1 MNPSFNIVSHFLEQ
15 AEKFP
20 NKIAIQY
27 QNQSISYAQLKS
39 EVIQTAAHFH
49 DKGIRKGDRVL
60 VFVPMS
66 IDLYR
71 NVLALFHLGATAVF
85 LDEWV
90 SKKRL
95 EACCEVAQCKAFIAG
110 VKVRL
115 LAIFSSGLRKIP
127 IKLGTGLKSAGNSAF
142 RPEVTYPEDTALI
155 TFTTGSTGTPKAAKR
170 THGFL
175 NEQFKALI
183 EKIQPKASDI
193 DLTTLPIVLLINLG
207 VGSTSVISTFKA
219 AKPEKT
225 DFSEIAQIIRRFS
238 VNRIIASPYFVLELA
253 KHLLKNKQEPDC
265 LQQIFTGGAPVF
277 QQEAGLIQEGIPG
290 ARLEIVYGSTEA
302 EPISSID
309 GRELSAKSLSEKGL
323 CVGKPYHG
331 TQVRII
337 SISDE
342 AIVCNTPEELDK
354 ITLQGMEPGEII
366 VSGKHVLDA
375 YFNNEQA
382 LKRNKIFIGE
392 TCWHRTGDSGF
403 FNEAGE
409 LYLTGRCNTLFDYQG
424 KTIAPFV
431 YENKLQNLKGITMA
445 TVLLHDE
452 KIVLCIELSQKPEA
466 GFVQKLEHK
475 IAALDLTYHE
485 IRYIDTIPRDP
496 RHHSK
501 IDYEKLKKLL

>member
-20 NKIAIQY
+20 DKIAIQH
-27 QNQSISYAQLKS
+27 QNQSVNYGQLKR
-39 EVIQTAAHFH
+39 EVIKTAAYFH
-49 DKGIRKGDRVL
+49 QKGIRKGDRVL

-90 SKKRL
+90 NKKRL
-95 EACCEVAQCKAFIAG
+95 EACCEVADCKAFIG
-110 VKVRL
+110 VFKVRL
-115 LAIFSSGLRKIP
+115 LAVFSSGLRKIP
-127 IKLGTGLKSAGNSAF
+127 IKLGVKLKSGGNPAF

-183 EKIQPKASDI
+183 DKIQPSTGDV

-207 VGSTSVISTFKA
+207 VGSTSIISTFKA

-225 DFSEIAQIIRRFS
+225 DFSEIGEIINRFQ

-253 KHLLKNKQEPDC
+253 KHLRKSQLELNS
-265 LQQIFTGGAPVF
+265 LHSIFTGGAPVF
-277 QQEAGLIQEGIPG
+277 QQEAGLILEGIPG

-309 GRELSAKSLSEKGL
+309 GRELSAKSLHEKGL
-323 CVGKPYHG
+323 CVGKSYHG

-342 AIVCNTPEELDK
+342 AIVCNTPKELDK
-354 ITLQGMEPGEII
+354 ITLRGTETGEII

-403 FNEAGE
+403 INEAGE
-409 LYLTGRCNTLFDYQG
+409 LYLMGRCNTLFDYQG
-424 KTIAPFV
+424 ETIAPFV
-431 YENKLQNLKGITMA
+431 YENKLQSLEGIGMA
-445 TVLLHDE
+445 TVLEHNG
-452 KIVLCIELSQKPEA
+452 KIVLCIELTLKAET
-466 GFVQKLEHK
+466 GFVQELEHK
-475 IAALDLTYHE
+475 IAALGLTYHE
-485 IRYIDTIPRDP
+485 IRYIGKIPRDP

-501 IDYEKLKKLL
+501 IDYEKLKNLL